1 MRLSKIEIGWERPL
15 CHDQVLA
22 LVRREGMDFP
32 QARKAAAE
40 RYGREWSL
48 RLYATTQCVT
58 NLVQGIAGPIENGLF
73 RRLSFVCAPE
83 DAWEGVSVGPAGCG
97 TVLVRH
103 DPWPLL
109 LEKDDLRRK
118 RMAGDILGAG
128 IEVLA
133 RTEPRFDAGPL
144 RGALNA
150 ARGIDFENVRLWKR
164 LRSESGKT
172 AEVLVRQDTKSY
184 RAELTVTTRKGLVLN
199 RQTIAEGGPSTT
211 YIHERH
217 LGSMRW
223 EGESLVVEAESGFRF
238 ELDVG

>member
-1 MRLSKIEIGWERPL
+1 MRLSRIEIGWEQPL

-22 LVRREGMDFP
+22 LVRGEGMDFP
-32 QARKAAAE
+32 QARKAAVE

-48 RLYATTQCVT
+48 RLYAATQCVT
-58 NLVQGIAGPIENGLF
+58 NLVQEMAGPVENSLF
-73 RRLSFVCAPE
+73 RQLSFVCVAE
-83 DAWEGVSVGPAGCG
+83 DAEEGLRVGPAGCG
-97 TVLVRH
+97 AVLVPH

-128 IEVLA
+128 LSILA
-133 RTEPRFDAGPL
+133 RAEPRFDAGAL
-144 RGALNA
+144 RGALDA

-172 AEVLVRQDTKSY
+172 AEVLVRQDTESY

-199 RQTIAEGGPSTT
+199 RQTIAVGGPSTT

-223 EGESLVVEAESGFRF
+223 EGDVLVVEAESGFRF
-238 ELDVG
+238 ELHAG